1 MNGSHK
7 SKGRE
12 AQEMNESGW
21 MVVVRHGW
29 MRKKQKE
36 KTKTGGKK
44 QKKIRREKK
53 MEVQAK
59 PQQTKEGI
67 KKT

>member
-1 MNGSHK
+1 
-7 SKGRE
+7 
-12 AQEMNESGW
+12 MNESGW
-21 MVVVRHGW
+21 MVVVRRGW

-59 PQQTKEGI
+59 PQQTKEEI

>member
-21 MVVVRHGW
+21 MVVVRRGW

-44 QKKIRREKK
+44 QKKIRREKDGSTSK
-53 MEVQAK
+53 ATTNK
-59 PQQTKEGI
+59 GRN

>member
-12 AQEMNESGW
+12 AQEMKESGW
-21 MVVVRHGW
+21 MVVVRRGW

-44 QKKIRREKK
+44 QKKIRREKRWK
-53 MEVQAK
+53 YKQSHNK
-59 PQQTKEGI
+59 QRKE
-67 KKT
+67 